1 MKREDRTSLISM
13 PRVLELLG
21 IGEICYRACVDNGTL
36 PTLITF
42 STRTKGLYSNELE
55 ALITACNDDATAE
68 QMRALVK
75 KIHQERGPLAQNF
88 KRFAV

>member
-1 MKREDRTSLISM
+1 MKRSDRASVITM
-13 PRVLELLG
+13 PRALELLG
-21 IGEICYRACVDNGTL
+21 IGESCYRACVDNGTL

-42 STRTKGLYSNELE
+42 SSRTKGLYSNELE
-55 ALITACNDDATAE
+55 ALITACNNNETAD